1 MTKYEANQKLQ
12 KIRCG
17 DLRAIGKAEI
27 TELLILTGD
36 VGTHAPVRSEGMDA
50 QACNEDWRGRV
61 RERAIVVG
69 QSKR

>member
-1 MTKYEANQKLQ
+1 MTRYEANQKLQ
-12 KIRCG
+12 QVRSG

-36 VGTHAPVRSEGMDA
+36 AGAYAPVRSEGVDA
-50 QACNEDWRGRV
+50 QACDEDWRGRV
-61 RERAIVVG
+61 RSRAIVVG